1 MFDVFCEAIGFF
13 DFLFFAI
20 AILVFLIIL
29 VVVGTIIGG
38 LALIYFGLPA
48 LLGDANFLSLPSL
61 WSNLLWN
68 LQCCYHIFFWLKEMN
83 KWLIIMNTQNVHYG
97 NK

>member
-1 MFDVFCEAIGFF
+1 MKQLTNLNNQYFAYGGEPRFFKDLIPKRPCNGGMFDVFCEAIGFF
-13 DFLFFAI
+13 DFLFFAL
-20 AILVFLIIL
+20 AISVFLIIL

-61 WSNLLWN
+61 
-68 LQCCYHIFFWLKEMN
+68 
-83 KWLIIMNTQNVHYG
+83 
-97 NK
+97 